1 MDVANKVL
9 YKEVSGAIIGACIKV
24 NRSLGAGFLKAVYE
38 EAFQ

>member
-1 MDVANKVL
+1 MDVANKAL
-9 YKEVSGAIIGACIKV
+9 YKVRCAAIIGACMKV